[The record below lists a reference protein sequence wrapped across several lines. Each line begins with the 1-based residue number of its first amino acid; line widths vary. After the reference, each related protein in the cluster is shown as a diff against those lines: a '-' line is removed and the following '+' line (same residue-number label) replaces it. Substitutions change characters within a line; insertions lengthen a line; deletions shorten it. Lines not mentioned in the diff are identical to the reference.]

1 MDLPVMPPLKP
12 MLAQSVPEIPE
23 GMAYEPKWDGFR
35 TIVFKDGDEIELGSR
50 STKPLTRYFPE
61 VVEALRASLPDRC
74 VVDGETVLP
83 RGERLDFEALLQR
96 VHPAESRVKRLAQET
111 PCHFVAFDLIALG
124 DDNLMGDPY
133 TERRARLTDALTVTA
148 DVHLTPST
156 DDRSLAQQWFSQF
169 EGAGLD
175 GVVAKPTDVLYVP
188 DKRLMRKIKHS
199 RTADVVVAGYRVHKS
214 GSGVGSLLLGIYD
227 DRGTLQHVGVVGA
240 LPMARRLELETELQ
254 PLVTMEGGEH
264 PWMEWAGRHH
274 DTGDRVP
281 GGNQSR
287 WQQGKDL
294 SFVPLDPVL
303 VIEVA
308 YEHMEGTRFRHTAQ
322 LRHVR
327 PDRDPESCTYEQL
340 EEPVSYDLA
349 KVFSG
354 AP

>member
-124 DDNLMGDPY
+124 DDDLMSDPY

-169 EGAGLD
+169 
-175 GVVAKPTDVLYVP
+175 
-188 DKRLMRKIKHS
+188 
-199 RTADVVVAGYRVHKS
+199 
-214 GSGVGSLLLGIYD
+214 
-227 DRGTLQHVGVVGA
+227 
-240 LPMARRLELETELQ
+240 
-254 PLVTMEGGEH
+254 
-264 PWMEWAGRHH
+264 
-274 DTGDRVP
+274 
-281 GGNQSR
+281 
-287 WQQGKDL
+287 
-294 SFVPLDPVL
+294 
-303 VIEVA
+303 
-308 YEHMEGTRFRHTAQ
+308 
-322 LRHVR
+322 
-327 PDRDPESCTYEQL
+327 
-340 EEPVSYDLA
+340 
-349 KVFSG
+349 
-354 AP
+354 